1 MSEKIISIRFLNFE
15 GFSNKRFAFAQMG
28 ISLVNPWKHAGLLFS
43 KHLGVGAG
51 NGFSVWPDFSMY
63 VFLGVF
69 ESQKASDDFFE
80 TNARWSALKNQSSE
94 MNGWDTVAI
103 KGHGTWNGNNPF
115 EMGADPGNGPVLVLT
130 RASIVWYKS
139 LLFWFNVS
147 HASKYLSSKSGLLFA
162 KGVGEF
168 PLLEQATLSLWESE
182 EILNQFAYKSKEHA
196 PMIKKTRALKWYSE
210 EMFIRMRVLNTIKNW
225 DGVNP
230 STTLT
235 YYLTYL
241 IASIPLVLVLI
252 LIASWTS

>member
-1 MSEKIISIRFLNFE
+1 MSEKIISIRFLTFE

-63 VFLGVF
+63 AFLGVF

-182 EILNQFAYKSKEHA
+182 EILDQFAYKSKEHA

-210 EMFIRMRVLNTIKNW
+210 EMFIRMRVIKTIKE
-225 DGVNP
+225 
-230 STTLT
+230 
-235 YYLTYL
+235 
-241 IASIPLVLVLI
+241 
-252 LIASWTS
+252 